1 MNQQTQFDKFKLR
14 GKLFFI
20 GMKRKANLF
29 QNVCDEVISLDDSIR
44 FAGISDKEGKLLAVS
59 QRQNLSPLLSD
70 EERAQYAITAATRQY
85 TRLRWEYHLGR
96 IHYASSRYEHLAR
109 ATIPIADVNS
119 TLYYVLLLSFDPDIQ
134 NLHRLIMGT
143 IIPKVRKWKKKLLV
157 ANTGTG

>member
-1 MNQQTQFDKFKLR
+1 
-14 GKLFFI
+14 
-20 GMKRKANLF
+20 MKNKTNLF
-29 QNVCDEVISLDDSIR
+29 QKVCDEVISLDESIR

-59 QRQNLSPLLSD
+59 ERQNLKPLLSD

-109 ATIPIADVNS
+109 ATIPIADINS

-134 NLHRLIMGT
+134 NLHKLNNGYCYPKNKKMEKAA
-143 IIPKVRKWKKKLLV
+143 IIRKYGYKL
-157 ANTGTG
+157 NMMTRITH

>member
-59 QRQNLSPLLSD
+59 QRQDLRPLLSD

-134 NLHRLIMGT
+134 NLHKLIMGT

>member
-59 QRQNLSPLLSD
+59 QRQDLRPLLSD